1 MKLDRNINQDGRGKY
16 ALVRLRN
23 PVQNV
28 RVGDCGMISSEVL
41 IKALADAGFI
51 HFGNEGPGEQF
62 FVMKYKDKYAHYA
75 LRSYA
80 NHVEAHAMGL
90 PPESYAKRV
99 ELLEYA
105 AEIHGEAEAASN
117 HGNRIPTPTRPVRK

>member
-23 PVQNV
+23 RVQYV
-28 RVGDCGMISSEVL
+28 RVGDYGTISSEVL

-62 FVMKYKDKYAHYA
+62 FVMKYKDRFTHYA

-80 NHVEAHAMGL
+80 NHVEAHAML
-90 PPESYAKRV
+90 PLNSDEQRSK
-99 ELLEYA
+99 LTEYA
-105 AEIHGEAEAASN
+105 ADIHAEATTASN
-117 HGNRIPTPTRPVRK
+117 HGNRIPD